1 MNENRQIGTI
11 LFEVAL
17 LTVVVLIVEEPPI
30 RAALAFVPALLL
42 AQRAVNAAS
51 GGVPVGTPWSERRE
65 DDDVRDHIKRLLAHF
80 REFYATCH
88 RLGKGE
94 IASDEA
100 MRQTGHLETEL
111 NRLLDEVT
119 NGTREGAGI
128 PATAAETAAGG
139 PEELAT

>member
-1 MNENRQIGTI
+1 MNENSQIGTI

-42 AQRAVNAAS
+42 AQRAVTAAS
-51 GGVPVGTPWSERRE
+51 GGVPVGTPRDERRG
-65 DDDVRDHIKRLLAHF
+65 DDTVRDHVKRLLGHF

-94 IASDEA
+94 ISSDEA
-100 MRQTGHLETEL
+100 MRRTGQLETEL

-119 NGTREGAGI
+119 NGTREGAGL
-128 PATAAETAAGG
+128 PASAAQTAAAP
-139 PEELAT
+139 PEERAT

>member
-1 MNENRQIGTI
+1 MNEKSQTGTI

-17 LTVVVLIVEEPPI
+17 LTVVVLIVDEPLI
-30 RAALAFVPALLL
+30 RAGLAFVPALLL

-51 GGVPVGTPWSERRE
+51 GGVPVGALRGERRE

-88 RLGKGE
+88 LLGKGE
-94 IASDEA
+94 ISSPEA
-100 MRQTGHLETEL
+100 MRRTGHLEAEL

-119 NGTREGAGI
+119 NGTREGAGL
-128 PATAAETAAGG
+128 AASTAQTAAPL
-139 PEELAT
+139 PEDLAT